1 MRIKSELILVD
12 VSVKLF
18 RSQNFGDLHKLIVVV
33 TTLEEG
39 LPLENHTGEHASQ
52 RPNIQRVIV
61 SLQIDEKLRSFEVAR
76 GDANVV
82 FLTWVIKF
90 SQTPINESQF
100 AVGVIDHD
108 VVRFYVSVHN
118 ALRVTEIKCLQD
130 LEHIVANIEVV
141 KALVKFAEIS
151 VTGIDK
157 FSNNGWRLSERVTNN
172 INQIDNVDSVL
183 QGLQN
188 FNFASDFVLL
198 NYRLTIVH

>member
-18 RSQNFGDLHKLIVVV
+18 RSQTFGDLHKLIVVV

-39 LPLENHTGEHASQ
+39 LSLEDHTGEHASQ

-90 SQTPINESQF
+90 SQTPINESQL

-108 VVRFYVSVHN
+108 VVRFDISMHN
-118 ALRVTEIKCLQD
+118 AL
-130 LEHIVANIEVV
+130 
-141 KALVKFAEIS
+141 
-151 VTGIDK
+151 
-157 FSNNGWRLSERVTNN
+157 
-172 INQIDNVDSVL
+172 
-183 QGLQN
+183 
-188 FNFASDFVLL
+188 
-198 NYRLTIVH
+198 